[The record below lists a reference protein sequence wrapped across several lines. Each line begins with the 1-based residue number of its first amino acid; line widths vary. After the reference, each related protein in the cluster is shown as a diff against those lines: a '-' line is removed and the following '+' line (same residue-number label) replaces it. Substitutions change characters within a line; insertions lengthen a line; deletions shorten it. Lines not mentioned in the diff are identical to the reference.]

1 MKPRTGSWHVAQ
13 ILATAMLAIFV
24 GGTILLWSGLVN
36 PRDGWLV
43 WMIALPLLVIEVAY
57 LNLYKFPQRKRSDT
71 PAGPDQSS

>member
-1 MKPRTGSWHVAQ
+1 MACRTNPRYGY
-13 ILATAMLAIFV
+13 V
-24 GGTILLWSGLVN
+24 GDFRRGTILLWSGLVN

-71 PAGPDQSS
+71 PAGPDE

>member
-71 PAGPDQSS
+71 PGGPDQSS

>member
-1 MKPRTGSWHVAQ
+1 
-13 ILATAMLAIFV
+13 MLAIFV

-57 LNLYKFPQRKRSDT
+57 LNLYKFPQRKRSS
-71 PAGPDQSS
+71 QS